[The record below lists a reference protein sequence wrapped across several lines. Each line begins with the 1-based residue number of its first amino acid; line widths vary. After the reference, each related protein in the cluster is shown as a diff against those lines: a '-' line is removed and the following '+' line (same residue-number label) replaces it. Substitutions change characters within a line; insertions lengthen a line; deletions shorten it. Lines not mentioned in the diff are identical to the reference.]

1 MIKEKVDKLLR
12 EIEKSDKEINSFIDV
27 KGEYALK
34 KAKEIDEKKDKGE
47 KIGKL
52 DGLVIGVKSAINVE
66 GFRTTAGSKTLENY
80 VSPYDATVV
89 EKIKEE
95 DGVIIGMTN
104 CDEFC
109 CGGSGETSYYGA
121 TKNPAALENI
131 PGGSS
136 SGSVA
141 AVAAGFVDV
150 AIGSDTGGSI
160 RNPASHCG
168 VVGFKPTY
176 GVVSRYGLIDLAMS
190 LDQIGPIAKDVE
202 KAALLL
208 DVIAGHDPRDETSL
222 QLDKKFYNFSK
233 NLNKNL
239 KGIKIGYADEF
250 DKLISDKGINNIIHK
265 SLDKLTSAGAEIV
278 DVGLPNLEIALP
290 TYYLNVYVEF
300 FSATR
305 KYDGRRYG
313 HRIEEVCGEEVLR
326 RILLGSYIS
335 QKEYSGRYYRKALQ
349 ARSVIRKELE
359 SALKKVDVLAG
370 PVVPKLPHKLG
381 TKIEDP
387 MVMYAYDIF
396 TVIANL
402 AGIPAGSVPAGDV
415 DGIPTGLQIISKALD
430 DQKVL
435 DVMYAFEQNGT

>member
-1 MIKEKVDKLLR
+1 MDEIQKRLDKIKEKDK
-12 EIEKSDKEINSFIDV
+12 DINSFIVIDNEGIARDGV
-27 KGEYALK
+27 RKG
-34 KAKEIDEKKDKGE
+34 GR
-47 KIGKL
+47 L
-52 DGLVIGVKSAINVE
+52 DGLTVGIKSSICVQ
-66 GFRTTAGSKTLENY
+66 GLLTSAGSKTLENY
-80 VSPYDATVV
+80 IAPYDATVV
-89 EKIKEE
+89 EKIKQNS
-95 DGVIIGMTN
+95 GLILGMTN

-109 CGGSGETSYYGA
+109 CGSSGETSYFGP
-121 TKNPAALENI
+121 TQNPNARGHI

-136 SGSVA
+136 SGSAA
-141 AVAAGFVDV
+141 AVAAGFVDI

-190 LDQIGPIAKDVE
+190 LDQIGPLARDVE
-202 KAALLL
+202 KVALLL
-208 DVIAGHDPRDETSL
+208 DVIAGYDPRDETSL
-222 QLDKKFYNFSK
+222 QLDENFYNFSK

-239 KGIKIGYADEF
+239 KGIKVGYAEEF
-250 DKLISDKGINNIIHK
+250 DGLISDKGIKDLVHK
-265 SLDKLTSAGAEIV
+265 ALDKLSSAGAEIV
-278 DVGLPNLEIALP
+278 NVSLPNLEIALP

-349 ARSVIRKELE
+349 ARSVIRKEIS
-359 SALKKVDVLAG
+359 SALDNVDVLAG

-381 TKIEDP
+381 TRINDP

-402 AGIPAGSVPAGDV
+402 AGIPAGSVPAGEV
-415 DGIPTGLQIISKALD
+415 DGIPTGLQIIGKALD

-435 DVMYAFEQNGT
+435 DVMYAFEQNGK